1 LLRHLETGL
10 DQCGRDCVINVGNGL
25 DNTFVWM

>member
-10 DQCGRDCVINVGNGL
+10 DQCGRDCVVDIGNSLGDTL
-25 DNTFVWM
+25 VYM